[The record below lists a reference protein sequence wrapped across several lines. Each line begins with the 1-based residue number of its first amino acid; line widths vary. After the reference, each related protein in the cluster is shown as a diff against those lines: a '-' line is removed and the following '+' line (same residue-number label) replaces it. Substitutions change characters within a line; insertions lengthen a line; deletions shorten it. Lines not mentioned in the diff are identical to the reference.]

1 MLLKPKH
8 YREIAEACL
17 MLTLGGLA
25 SQGGDAVIPSLLL
38 GLLGVIVCNY
48 YHALRGNWVACAV
61 GLTVSTLLFLIGI
74 FF

>member
-1 MLLKPKH
+1 MLLKPKN

-25 SQGGDAVIPSLLL
+25 SQGGETIIPSLLL

-48 YHALRGNWVACAV
+48 YHALRGNWVACGV
-61 GLTVSTLLFLIGI
+61 GLIVSALLFVIGI